1 MNYNRLT
8 LTFYGPHA
16 HLEQKF
22 FDHYYKSVLGITRLS
37 LVAGLILYAAF
48 GILDALMLPGVK
60 DKTWFVRYALICPFI
75 SSIILLSYHKSYK
88 KYWQLSLILVIF
100 SAGVGIIYM
109 ITVAPPS
116 VGYLYY
122 VGLILVIF
130 FCYTFFRTRFIWA
143 TITCWTLVLLLLSS
157 GR

>member
-16 HLEQKF
+16 HLEEKF

-116 VGYLYY
+116 VGYLYEE
-122 VGLILVIF
+122 GQGNQQQ
-130 FCYTFFRTRFIWA
+130 A
-143 TITCWTLVLLLLSS
+143 
-157 GR
+157 GRKNTGIKGCLG